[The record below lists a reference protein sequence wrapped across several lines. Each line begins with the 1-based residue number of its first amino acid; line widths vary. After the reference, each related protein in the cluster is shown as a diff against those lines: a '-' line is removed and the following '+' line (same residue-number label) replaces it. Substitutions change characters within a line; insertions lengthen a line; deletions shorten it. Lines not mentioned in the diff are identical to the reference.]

1 VPAIFL
7 YWVFDPRS
15 AVCGLRRY
23 DLIVSSPSVLVVGA
37 GVIGCA
43 VAHQLARRGAA
54 VRVFEARAVA
64 AGATQASAGVLAPYI
79 EAASKGPL
87 FDLCLRSLELYPAFL
102 DEVRADSGVDVEFA
116 TCGTLEIAI
125 DDAAAATLR
134 SQAGDHGEWL
144 DGAAAHALEPALPST
159 IAGALLVREHGYVA
173 PSPLTEALTWAALRH
188 GAEFET
194 GRRVIAVES
203 RNGRALIRTDD
214 GSEWTADR
222 VVLAAGSWSGGI
234 RIDEPAAHAI
244 RPVRGQLL
252 HLRWSGDPLRH
263 VFWGSECYVVPWRD
277 GTVLVGATVED
288 VGFDERITAAG
299 VRDLLG
305 AVCELLPTAWG
316 ATFAGARVGLR
327 PASADGLPI
336 IGESARVSGAVL
348 ALGHYRNGI
357 LLAPITGRVVAEM
370 ILDGRRDPMLDPFSP
385 SRFS

>member
-1 VPAIFL
+1 M
-7 YWVFDPRS
+7 
-15 AVCGLRRY
+15 
-23 DLIVSSPSVLVVGA
+23 LVVGA

-79 EAASKGPL
+79 EAVSRGPL
-87 FDLCLRSLELYPAFL
+87 FDVSVRSLELYPAFL
-102 DEVRADSGVDVEFA
+102 NEVRADSGVDVEFA
-116 TCGTLEIAI
+116 VCGTLEIAI
-125 DDAAAATLR
+125 DEAAAATLR
-134 SQAGDHGEWL
+134 SEAADHGEWL
-144 DGAAAHALEPALPST
+144 DNTAARALEPALPST

-173 PSPLTEALTWAALRH
+173 PSQLTEALTWAALRH

-194 GRRVIAVES
+194 GRRVMAVES
-203 RNGRALIRTDD
+203 RNDRPVVRTND

-234 RIDEPAAHAI
+234 QIDEPAAHAV

-252 HLRWSGDPLRH
+252 HLRWSGDALRH
-263 VFWGSECYVVPWRD
+263 VFWGPDCYVVPWRD
-277 GTVLVGATVED
+277 GTVLVGATVEE
-288 VGFDERITAAG
+288 VGFDERTTAAG

-305 AVCELLPTAWG
+305 AVCELLPAASG
-316 ATFAGARVGLR
+316 ATFTGARVGLR
-327 PASADGLPI
+327 PASTDGLPI
-336 IGESARVSGAVL
+336 IGESARVSGTVL

-357 LLAPITGRVVAEM
+357 LLAPITGRAVAEM
-370 ILDGRRDPMLDPFSP
+370 ILDGRRDPFLDPFSP